1 MNHIATT
8 STTSHRRSAPTI
20 AGSFNLADGA
30 QQRIHELIQRFHTG
44 RWPLF
49 RCLRMRQIEGIVF
62 EAVQW
67 LRVEP
72 PQFAVV
78 KYHQDGYGLSWQRYK
93 SCKEAL
99 AALSK
104 ACQTA

>member
-1 MNHIATT
+1 MNRIATT
-8 STTSHRRSAPTI
+8 STRAHRRSAPSI
-20 AGSFNLADGA
+20 AGSFNLVDGA

-49 RCLRMRQIEGIVF
+49 RCLRLRQIEGIVF

-78 KYHQDGYGLSWQRYK
+78 KYHRDGHGLSWQRYTSRK
-93 SCKEAL
+93 AAL
-99 AALSK
+99 AALSE

>member
-8 STTSHRRSAPTI
+8 STTSHRRSALTI
-20 AGSFNLADGA
+20 AGSFILADDA
-30 QQRIHELIQRFHTG
+30 QRRVFELIQRFHTG

-49 RCLRMRQIEGIVF
+49 RCLRLRQIEGIVF
-62 EAVQW
+62 EAAQW

-72 PQFAVV
+72 PQYAVV
-78 KYHQDGYGLSWQRYK
+78 RYHQDGHGLSWQRYK
-93 SCKEAL
+93 SRKAAL
-99 AALSK
+99 AELSE

>member
-1 MNHIATT
+1 MNRIATT
-8 STTSHRRSAPTI
+8 STRSHRRAAQTI
-20 AGSFNLADGA
+20 AGSVNLADGA
-30 QQRIHELIQRFHTG
+30 QQRVHGLIQRFHTG

-72 PQFAVV
+72 PLFAVV
-78 KYHQDGYGLSWQRYK
+78 RYHQDGYGLSWQRYK
-93 SCKEAL
+93 SRKAAL
-99 AALSK
+99 AALSE

>member
-1 MNHIATT
+1 MNRIATT
-8 STTSHRRSAPTI
+8 STTSQRRAAPTI

-49 RCLRMRQIEGIVF
+49 RCLRLRQIGGIVF

-67 LRVEP
+67 LRVKP

-78 KYHQDGYGLSWQRYK
+78 KYHQDGHGLSWQRHQSRK
-93 SCKEAL
+93 
-99 AALSK
+99 AALTALSE

>member
-1 MNHIATT
+1 MNRIATT
-8 STTSHRRSAPTI
+8 STRSHRRSAPTI
-20 AGSFNLADGA
+20 AGSCKLADDA
-30 QQRIHELIQRFHTG
+30 QQRVHELIQRFHTG

-49 RCLRMRQIEGIVF
+49 RCLRMQQIEGIVF

-78 KYHQDGYGLSWQRYK
+78 KYHQDGHGLSWQRHPSRK
-93 SCKEAL
+93 AAL
-99 AALSK
+99 AALSE